1 MAGATATTAVADAV
15 PEFVHY
21 EDTGCEVSPS
31 CLKCPLPQCRYDDPA
46 WYQQYKRLT
55 KDFRVWNIIRSEDLT
70 AEQAAERF
78 SVTVRTI
85 FRIMQRCREA
95 GYGMELDALPALAAD

>member
-21 EDTGCEVSPS
+21 EDTGCEVSSS
-31 CLKCPLPQCRYDDPA
+31 CLECPLPRCRYDDPA

-55 KDFRVWNIIRSEDLT
+55 RDFRVWNIMRSEGLT
-70 AEQAAERF
+70 ADQAAERF

-95 GYGMELDALPALAAD
+95 ASGGDLDALPVLAAD

>member
-21 EDTGCEVSPS
+21 EDTGCEVSTS
-31 CLKCPLPQCRYDDPA
+31 CLECPLPQCRYDDPV

-55 KDFRVWNIIRSEDLT
+55 RDFRVCSIIQSEGLT
-70 AEQAAERF
+70 ADQAAKRF

-95 GYGMELDALPALAAD
+95 SYGMEADALPALAAD

>member
-1 MAGATATTAVADAV
+1 MAGATATTASVDTI

-21 EDTGCEVSPS
+21 EDTGCEVSSS
-31 CLKCPLPQCRYDDPA
+31 CLECPLPQCRYDDPA
-46 WYQQYKRLT
+46 WYQQYRRLT
-55 KDFRVWNIIRSEDLT
+55 KDLRVWNTIRSEGLT
-70 AEQAAERF
+70 ADQAAERF

-95 GYGMELDALPALAAD
+95 SYGMEMEALPALAAD